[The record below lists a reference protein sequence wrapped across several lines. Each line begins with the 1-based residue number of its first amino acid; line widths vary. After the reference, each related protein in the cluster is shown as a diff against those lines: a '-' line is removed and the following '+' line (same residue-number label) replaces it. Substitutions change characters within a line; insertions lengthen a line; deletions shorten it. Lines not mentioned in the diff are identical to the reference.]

1 MKTAVEFLEEQ
12 MLLTSPSAYRL
23 MKENGDWQ
31 QAKEMEKDQM
41 FDFHI
46 QVMKNGLE
54 YENEQEWNDEF
65 LPLILERA
73 EETYNET
80 FKS

>member
-1 MKTAVEFLEEQ
+1 
-12 MLLTSPSAYRL
+12 
-23 MKENGDWQ
+23 
-31 QAKEMEKDQM
+31 MEKKQM

>member
-1 MKTAVEFLEEQ
+1 MKTAVEWLEEKWNKYDASIGKAQ
-12 MLLTSPSAYRL
+12 FRL
-23 MKENGDWQ
+23 FLK
-31 QAKEMEKDQM
+31 QAKEMEKKQM